1 MTIQTNILIG
11 HSPLPQ
17 NPSNREALRRIIV
30 QNGVLL
36 RRNTKG
42 CTIRNVKGGGRTFW
56 KGMLFFSQPAGVQDF
71 FFNLQTLARFFFS
84 KMTMPSFGLVLL
96 DCLLLYESWKRGNRS
111 SSPIPIQKSLH
122 VTMKPFVCITPTKCP
137 SLK

>member
-1 MTIQTNILIG
+1 MCFVNFACYLLTL
-11 HSPLPQ
+11 H
-17 NPSNREALRRIIV
+17 ALYKV
-30 QNGVLL
+30 YMYSV
-36 RRNTKG
+36 KG
-42 CTIRNVKGGGRTFW
+42 CTIRNVKGGGGVGLSG
-56 KGMLFFSQPAGVQDF
+56 KACYFFHNQQECRIF